1 MTSSITLTYE
11 PDSEYSRERLGP
23 VTLTV
28 PHGDVWAYLV
38 DDFVAFL
45 RLTGYH
51 IDEPWVDEY
60 SSHKK
65 LGERAAQLLSELEY
79 DKETGSIIWNRDGRD
94 DESRDDVGEDEVEP
108 TSHHGRN
115 STPTRRRGKSKR
127 PPGKKTKKKAKK

>member
-1 MTSSITLTYE
+1 MNSNITLTYQ
-11 PDSEYSRERLGP
+11 PDSEYCRERLGP

-65 LGERAAQLLSELEY
+65 LGERAAELLANLHY
-79 DKETGSIIWNRDGRD
+79 DGETGTVILDRDGD
-94 DESRDDVGEDEVEP
+94 GESRNSTGEDEVEP
-108 TSHHGRN
+108 ATKRRRN
-115 STPTRRRGKSKR
+115 STPARRRGKNKPAS
-127 PPGKKTKKKAKK
+127 KKTKKKAKK

>member
-1 MTSSITLTYE
+1 MISNITLTYQ

-28 PHGDVWAYLV
+28 PHGDVWAYLI

-60 SSHKK
+60 SNHKK
-65 LGERAAQLLSELEY
+65 LGERAAELLANLEY

-94 DESRDDVGEDEVEP
+94 DESRNDTGEDEVEH
-108 TSHHGRN
+108 TSHRGRN
-115 STPTRRRGKSKR
+115 STPSRRRGKNKPAS
-127 PPGKKTKKKAKK
+127 KKTKKKAKK